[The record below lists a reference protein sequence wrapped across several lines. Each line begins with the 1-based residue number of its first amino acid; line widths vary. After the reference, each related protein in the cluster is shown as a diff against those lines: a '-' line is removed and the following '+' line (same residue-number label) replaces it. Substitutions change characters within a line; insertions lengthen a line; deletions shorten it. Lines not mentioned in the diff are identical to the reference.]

1 MKKVIILQP
10 GKLGDLV
17 VSSPIIDF
25 YNKNNFDVEWIVFD
39 DFVDFFERIRNV
51 KTKTFDYKLDI
62 SYYTNNK
69 NRFGFGEKEIFN
81 KTSIFFEKAYE
92 YVKKEKP
99 DLFLDI
105 CWGFPG
111 SSRENNEKIF
121 QFYKSNRN
129 WIDMRY
135 FLAKTPL
142 KERWNFSWIRDEEK
156 EDKLLNLIKQFS
168 LKKYGSE
175 NFSIIHN
182 YNKNEKKIRLENQI
196 ELIPIPGFQIYDWIK
211 VLENAQQIA
220 CVDSSLCNFVEV
232 VPSLK
237 EKNKIY
243 LGSEEPHYYEYMR
256 NILLNNWVD
265 VDGKKIVSDYES
277 KI

>member
-10 GKLGDLV
+10 GKLGDLI
-17 VSSPIIDF
+17 VSSPIINY

-39 DFVDFFERIRNV
+39 DFVDFFKRIKNV

-81 KTSIFFEKAYE
+81 KTSVFFEKAYE

-135 FLAKTPL
+135 FLGKTPL
-142 KERWNFSWIRDEEK
+142 KERWNFSWTRDEEK
-156 EDKLLNLIKQFS
+156 EEKLLNLIKQFS

-182 YNKNEKKIRLENQI
+182 YNKNQKKIRLENQI
-196 ELIPIPGFQIYDWIK
+196 ELVPIPGFQIYDWIK

-220 CVDSSLCNFVEV
+220 CVDSSLCNFIEV
-232 VPSLK
+232 VSSLR
-237 EKNKIY
+237 EKRKIY
-243 LGSEEPHYYEYMR
+243 LGSEEPHYYEYIR

-265 VDGKKIVSDYES
+265 IEGKKIISDYEG